1 MQREFTSLS
10 TPSAPQSFLLLVFL
24 FPLPNHN
31 ARAPAPQHTFAARV
45 DGPTQSGCAD
55 ACVAGESPPDI
66 CWARARWCW
75 RRCSRQMRVAA
86 RIADACDLQMQLP
99 PMAHGARAAAAAP
112 ARTDR
117 LTLFVATTYVGKI
130 DVELD
135 PPAKPTLQPPAYRG
149 TEVLGPTAVRCRA
162 PLIHGTHA
170 TVARTDGK
178 STSRR
183 AHAPHMTQTNGSGS
197 TILAFRFRSLL
208 RWPQGPPY
216 QLSLTNPIR
225 ILGLTSDR

>member
-1 MQREFTSLS
+1 MS

-112 ARTDR
+112 
-117 LTLFVATTYVGKI
+117 
-130 DVELD
+130 
-135 PPAKPTLQPPAYRG
+135 PH
-149 TEVLGPTAVRCRA
+149 GPTARHNLRRQNRRRAGSLRQAHPPATNLQGHRSSRAHRVRCRA
-162 PLIHGTHA
+162 PLIQDP
-170 TVARTDGK
+170 RY
-178 STSRR
+178 RR
-183 AHAPHMTQTNGSGS
+183 AERSMRQKHIAPCAHAPHMTQTNGSGS

-208 RWPQGPPY
+208 RRPQGPPY